1 MWLRKEHRVPSEGL
15 LRRPFPESLQPR
27 AICAVQSVTVRPA
40 SFCGIHCEEGAIAPD
55 AERIVIFIKRDICK
69 LIIYRPYD
77 ERVQAGTHLDIGMH
91 AMTAVL
97 EPDGMSAV
105 RCGQVAG
112 VQAESKTAVRPRT
125 LALDLDGQEGR
136 VLHIDVQL
144 FGRRHEHMA
153 AIRLAPQYGGKEP
166 HHGCP
171 SYRRSFMIPCPVGRD
186 PHAAIAAMLGMPKL
200 DRRQLLLAE
209 QRRNETG
216 RAHV

>member
-1 MWLRKEHRVPSEGL
+1 M
-15 LRRPFPESLQPR
+15 
-27 AICAVQSVTVRPA
+27 
-40 SFCGIHCEEGAIAPD
+40 
-55 AERIVIFIKRDICK
+55 RISDWSSDVC
-69 LIIYRPYD
+69 
-77 ERVQAGTHLDIGMH
+77 
-91 AMTAVL
+91 
-97 EPDGMSAV
+97 S
-105 RCGQVAG
+105 
-112 VQAESKTAVRPRT
+112 S
-125 LALDLDGQEGR
+125 DLGR

-209 QRRNETG
+209 QDRKSTRLNSS
-216 RAHV
+216 H

>member
-1 MWLRKEHRVPSEGL
+1 MDCRSD
-15 LRRPFPESLQPR
+15 
-27 AICAVQSVTVRPA
+27 SVLYFFFFKQKTA
-40 SFCGIHCEEGAIAPD
+40 YEM
-55 AERIVIFIKRDICK
+55 RISDWSSDVCSSD
-69 LIIYRPYD
+69 L
-77 ERVQAGTHLDIGMH
+77 

-153 AIRLAPQYGGKEP
+153 AIRLAPPYGGKEP
-166 HHGCP
+166 PHGCP
-171 SYRRSFMIPCPVGRD
+171 SYRRSFMIPCPVGSD
-186 PHAAIAAMLGMPKL
+186 PHAAITARP
-200 DRRQLLLAE
+200 D
-209 QRRNETG
+209 
-216 RAHV
+216 

>member
-1 MWLRKEHRVPSEGL
+1 MRISDWSADVCSSDR
-15 LRRPFPESLQPR
+15 
-27 AICAVQSVTVRPA
+27 RPA

-77 ERVQAGTHLDIGMH
+77 ERGQAGTHLDIGMH

-136 VLHIDVQL
+136 VPHIDVQL

-153 AIRLAPQYGGKEP
+153 ARSEEHTSELQSLMRI
-166 HHGCP
+166 
-171 SYRRSFMIPCPVGRD
+171 SYAVFC
-186 PHAAIAAMLGMPKL
+186 LKNK
-200 DRRQLLLAE
+200 Q
-209 QRRNETG
+209 
-216 RAHV
+216 

>member
-1 MWLRKEHRVPSEGL
+1 MIRLPPRSTRTDTLVPYTTLFRS
-15 LRRPFPESLQPR
+15 
-27 AICAVQSVTVRPA
+27 
-40 SFCGIHCEEGAIAPD
+40 
-55 AERIVIFIKRDICK
+55 
-69 LIIYRPYD
+69 
-77 ERVQAGTHLDIGMH
+77 
-91 AMTAVL
+91 
-97 EPDGMSAV
+97 
-105 RCGQVAG
+105 
-112 VQAESKTAVRPRT
+112 PRT

-200 DRRQLLLAE
+200 DRQI
-209 QRRNETG
+209 G